1 MSWYHT
7 FFENLP
13 TWATYLSGFVSPD
26 EPSNLRLTGPYDD
39 RPEIG
44 VYSHKLAPARA
55 ESFRR
60 TLMASGYTSLVTDD
74 PIAPETPCLTLGEGL
89 RESSTSPP
97 LKGFS
102 LPSLPPALIPV
113 REAVHQLVR
122 ELLEHPRHVVRAQA
136 RWEAQTFRRR
146 DALEATLVLENPG
159 LEPVE
164 LRSPAAPAAPASL
177 MLTVGRSKARPSQV
191 EQVELSAKDVVCVD
205 ARGAEQAPTEYVVLE
220 PGAQAYFRLK
230 KKVSLGRGSYRG
242 TVTLRAREEDSAPF
256 ARAYG
261 ALLATAGGFDVKGWW

>member
-13 TWATYLSGFVSPD
+13 TWATYLTCFVSPD
-26 EPSNLRLTGPYDD
+26 EPSNLLLTGPYDD
-39 RPEIG
+39 RAEIG
-44 VYSHKLAPARA
+44 LYSHQLAPARA

-60 TLMASGYTSLVTDD
+60 TLLASGYTSLVTDD

-89 RESSTSPP
+89 RESSAPP
-97 LKGFS
+97 RLAGFD

-113 REAVHQLVR
+113 RAAVHQLVR

-136 RWEAQTFRRR
+136 RWEAPTFRPR
-146 DALEATLVLENPG
+146 DTLEATLVLENPG

-205 ARGAEQAPTEYVVLE
+205 ARGAKQAPTEYVVLA
-220 PGAQAYFRLK
+220 PGAQAYFRLN
-230 KKVSLGRGSYRG
+230 KKVYLRPGSYRG
-242 TVTLRAREEDSAPF
+242 TVTLRAREEDSAPD

-261 ALLATAGGFDVKGWW
+261 VLLAKAGGFDVKGWW

>member
-60 TLMASGYTSLVTDD
+60 TLMASGYTSLATGGAS
-74 PIAPETPCLTLGEGL
+74 APETPSLTLGEGL
-89 RESSTSPP
+89 RESSAPP
-97 LKGFS
+97 RLNDFD
-102 LPSLPPALIPV
+102 LPSLPPVLIPV
-113 REAVHQLVR
+113 RAAVHQLVR

-136 RWEAQTFRRR
+136 RWEAQTFRPR
-146 DALEATLVLENPG
+146 DTLEATLVLENPG

-164 LRSPAAPAAPASL
+164 LRSPAAPASPASL
-177 MLTVGRSKARPSQV
+177 ILTVGRNTARPSEV